1 MNAKQKAVLESYGR
15 SFVVALAASYS
26 SGETELK
33 ALAIAG
39 LVAVIGPAIRAINP
53 NDPAFGRVAEVVE
66 VGLKKAAKKA
76 PAKKA
81 AKKPAK

>member
-15 SFVVALAASYS
+15 SFAVALAASYS
-26 SGETELK
+26 SGETQLK
-33 ALAIAG
+33 ALVIAG
-39 LVAVIGPAIRAINP
+39 LAAVIGPAIRAINP

-66 VGLKKAAKKA
+66 GELKKAAKKA

-81 AKKPAK
+81 AKKAAK

>member
-1 MNAKQKAVLESYGR
+1 MNAKYKAVLESYGR

-53 NDPAFGRVAEVVE
+53 NDPAFGRVADMVE
-66 VGLKKAAKKA
+66 VELKKAAKK

-81 AKKPAK
+81 AKKPTK

>member
-66 VGLKKAAKKA
+66 VELKKAAKKT

>member
-53 NDPAFGRVAEVVE
+53 NDPAFGRVAEMVE
-66 VGLKKAAKKA
+66 VELKKAATK
-76 PAKKA
+76 PVKKA
-81 AKKPAK
+81 AKKPSK

>member
-33 ALAIAG
+33 ALTIAG

-66 VGLKKAAKKA
+66 VQLKKAVKKA
-76 PAKKA
+76 PTKKS
-81 AKKPAK
+81 K

>member
-33 ALAIAG
+33 ALVIAG
-39 LVAVIGPAIRAINP
+39 LAAVIGPAIRAINP

-66 VGLKKAAKKA
+66 VELKKAAKKA

-81 AKKPAK
+81 AKKPSK

>member
-33 ALAIAG
+33 ALVIAG
-39 LVAVIGPAIRAINP
+39 LAAIIGPAIRAINP
-53 NDPAFGRVAEVVE
+53 NDPSFGRVAEVVE
-66 VGLKKAAKKA
+66 VELKKAAKKA
-76 PAKKA
+76 PAKKS
-81 AKKPAK
+81 K